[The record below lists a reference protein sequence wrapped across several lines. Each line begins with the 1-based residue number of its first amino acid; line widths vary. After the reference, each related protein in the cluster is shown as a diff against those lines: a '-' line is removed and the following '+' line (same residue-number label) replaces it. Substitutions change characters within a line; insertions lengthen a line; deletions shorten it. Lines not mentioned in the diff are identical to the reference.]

1 MLMVEVL
8 ENGRAGEISIENSS
22 GYELLDDAA
31 IKGVRRW
38 RFVPARKGSRAVRA
52 RVRIPVEFNL
62 RDKR

>member
-38 RFVPARKGSRAVRA
+38 RFVPAKNGGRAVRA

-62 RDKR
+62 RDRK